1 MKNKKNGI
9 IVLLMTL
16 MMMLMMSS
24 AVFATSW
31 TYQDRISVQTG
42 EPVYIVWDASPA
54 TTGTLTAVNSSY
66 YPSTFVLWVGD
77 GSAPTVSNGSATFL
91 YETQT
96 TLDDNSVV
104 TNKAYQITLTAAGT
118 IKVTLDS
125 TTEYTITNS
134 APQGTAPS
142 ATLPTAFNGYL
153 PLGQFATG
161 AGWGT
166 AVSGSSYKFLSGYS
180 STGISLGAAGGY
192 TEYTF
197 RADNASTHPYGV
209 DFILYG
215 NAFNNN
221 PEAGAVKVYGF
232 TSADDTTGEWY
243 DLAGSLYY
251 SDKLEPDNSNNANL
265 VQRAVKKNNQDVYWK
280 LVVSTDDDA
289 KGIWYQ
295 VVNTGSTPA
304 SDGWTRFTKSYAWW
318 PFANSSGTISDSK
331 GYGALNGMTAGSAF
345 NNDAVSVS
353 SDRTQIVFKDICL
366 IKDTDLNND
375 YQFGYFDVHIN
386 GSNYGTAIN
395 PYTATN
401 TSQGGDGY
409 DLSWAVD
416 SNGEP
421 VALDHITKVRA
432 YTSAALEVAADAHNN
447 TDLFTKPSI
456 FGETSAEVCGIYGVN
471 GTTGSGASKAITV
484 VYNDN
489 IKPANL
495 GYETITLPSQTSS
508 ATLTFKSSADRIFVD
523 GTSISNNTSIT
534 YNVNSGS
541 SRYIQIITQTGTESP
556 YVTGIKIVRQ

>member
-1 MKNKKNGI
+1 MKNKNNGI
-9 IVLLMTL
+9 IVMFMAL
-16 MMMLMMSS
+16 MMVLVMSS
-24 AVFATSW
+24 AVFATTW
-31 TYQDRISVQTG
+31 TDHDRISVQTG
-42 EPVYIVWDASPA
+42 EPVYVEWDDD
-54 TTGTLTAVNSSY
+54 TYTLGSIEAVNSSY
-66 YPSTFVLWVGD
+66 YPSTFVFWVGD
-77 GSAPTVSNGSATFL
+77 GDEPVVSNGSADYL

-96 TLDDNSVV
+96 ELDNNTTV
-104 TNKAYQITLTAAGT
+104 TNKAYKITLDGAGT
-118 IKVTLDS
+118 ITVTLDNNNV
-125 TTEYTITNS
+125 YTLSNS
-134 APQGTAPS
+134 APQGTAPT

-161 AGWGT
+161 TGWGT
-166 AVSGSSYKFLSGYS
+166 PVLGNSYKFLNGYC

-192 TEYTF
+192 TEYSI
-197 RADNASTHPYGV
+197 NARNTSTHPYGV

-232 TSADDTTGEWY
+232 TEPDDTTGEWY

-251 SDKLEPDNSNNANL
+251 SDKLEPENPAIGE
-265 VQRAVKKNNQDVYWK
+265 VPKAVKKNNQDVYWK
-280 LVVSTDDDA
+280 IVVSADANA

-295 VVNTGSTPA
+295 VVNTGSSPA
-304 SDGWTRFTKSYAWW
+304 SDGWTRFTTNYAWW
-318 PFANSSGTISDSK
+318 PFADSSGTISDSK
-331 GYGALNGMTAGSAF
+331 GYGALNGMTPGSAF

-353 SDRTQIVFKDICL
+353 ADRTQIIYKNVCL
-366 IKDTDLNND
+366 IKDTDTNND

-432 YTSAALEVAADAHNN
+432 YTAAALEVRPALHNN
-447 TDLFTKPSI
+447 TNLFTIPSI

-471 GTTGSGASKAITV
+471 GTTTDSAKAVKVTYNGSSYT
-484 VYNDN
+484 
-489 IKPANL
+489 PANMSFKEL
-495 GYETITLPSQTSS
+495 SVPAGTVNLKFESS
-508 ATLTFKSSADRIFVD
+508 ASVICVNGVRINNGDTLQFTVA
-523 GTSISNNTSIT
+523 
-534 YNVNSGS
+534 SGS
-541 SRYIQIITQTGTESP
+541 SNYIQIITQNGTGAP
-556 YVTGIKIVRQ
+556 LVTGVKLTA

>member
-16 MMMLMMSS
+16 MMVLMMSS

-232 TSADDTTGEWY
+232 TEPDDTTGEWY

-251 SDKLEPDNSNNANL
+251 SDKLEPVSGGT
-265 VQRAVKKNNQDVYWK
+265 QRAVKKNNQDVYWK

-432 YTSAALEVAADAHNN
+432 YTSAALEVAADTHNN

-471 GTTGSGASKAITV
+471 GTGTLDVWAVKVSDGSKD
-484 VYNDN
+484 YYPDD
-489 IKPANL
+489 L
-495 GYETITLPSQTSS
+495 GCETINMTSGS
-508 ATLTFKSSADRIFVD
+508 ISLTFTCGADRLFVN
-523 GTSISNNTSIT
+523 GQAI
-534 YNVNSGS
+534 NSGS
-541 SRYIQIITQTGTESP
+541 QVTFNVGSGSSKYIQIISQAGDSSP
-556 YVTGIKIVRQ
+556 LVTTVKLVRS

>member
-16 MMMLMMSS
+16 MMVLMMSS

-232 TSADDTTGEWY
+232 TEPDDTTGEWY

-251 SDKLEPDNSNNANL
+251 SDKLEPVSGGT
-265 VQRAVKKNNQDVYWK
+265 QRAVKKNNQDVYWK

-331 GYGALNGMTAGSAF
+331 GYGALNGMTAGSVF

-432 YTSAALEVAADAHNN
+432 YTSAALEVAADTHNN

-471 GTTGSGASKAITV
+471 GTSGSGASKKPT
-484 VYNDN
+484 
-489 IKPANL
+489 IKNGNTTIFTSDL
-495 GYETITLPSQTSS
+495 GCKTINVSGSI
-508 ATLTFKSSADRIFVD
+508 TLTFSTTADRMFVNGVSEAISGVNKTYTVAG
-523 GTSISNNTSIT
+523 GTTK
-534 YNVNSGS
+534 YV
-541 SRYIQIITQTGTESP
+541 QVITQNGSESP
-556 YVTGIKIVRQ
+556 YVTVLKLVG